1 MDVIRHETIGPNF
14 DTVSDAMLGEQV
26 SVESVVVFLNK
37 DLLATITPLRDR
49 VGNTANS
56 DSGKPGHGRKL
67 Y

>member
-37 DLLATITPLRDR
+37 DLQRPIATAP
-49 VGNTANS
+49 
-56 DSGKPGHGRKL
+56 PM
-67 Y
+67 